1 MTFFKITFACLF
13 AIGVY
18 NFADTAMTM
27 YLQIGPVY
35 ACSSDKDEL
44 PTQVQIQCK
53 RMTRGQWWHK

>member
-13 AIGVY
+13 AIGIY
-18 NFADTAMTM
+18 NLADTAMTM

-35 ACSSDKDEL
+35 ACSSDKDTLPIDIEL
-44 PTQVQIQCK
+44 HCK